1 MMISR
6 RQKQEETLDPGQAD
20 ISTPS
25 LQVWADRC
33 AVDTWARLLETRL
46 LEHHLKVRG

>member
-33 AVDTWARLLETRL
+33 AVDT
-46 LEHHLKVRG
+46 